1 MYINVHFHT
10 KMCKNVIQVY
20 ENVIQV
26 YIFAHK
32 NKGVQKGGKCS
43 AMYFNLYSTFP
54 SAICYPFHFTWF
66 LLLLSVPRCHSLEHF
81 AMDLATFQHILEER
95 GLQSIAVRAQQHHAD
110 KWLSLLCTEDKQ
122 AEFKQ
127 MIDLAIKV
135 PTMRDVFCCDDVMMS
150 AMLEA
155 ESKDEEL
162 KTKLKIV
169 GKGQDEAV
177 ADSKKKSRPKSD
189 FNLGQAGIPIT
200 GAFWTQN
207 LDKVFFYAA
216 RGVHGR

>member
-1 MYINVHFHT
+1 
-10 KMCKNVIQVY
+10 MCKNVIQVY
-20 ENVIQV
+20 ENVIPV
-26 YIFAHK
+26 YIFVHQDQ
-32 NKGVQKGGKCS
+32 GVQKGGKCS

-54 SAICYPFHFTWF
+54 VAICYPFHFTWF
-66 LLLLSVPRCHSLEHF
+66 LLLLSVSHCHSSLHIE
-81 AMDLATFQHILEER
+81 MDLATFQHILEER

-110 KWLSLLCTEDKQ
+110 KWFSLLCTEDKQ

-135 PTMRDVFCCDDVMMS
+135 PTMRDVFSCDDVMMS

-162 KTKLKIV
+162 KRQQLIV

-177 ADSKKKSRPKSD
+177 ADS
-189 FNLGQAGIPIT
+189 NAQASYEASYRKIL
-200 GAFWTQN
+200 AVTQA
-207 LDKVFFYAA
+207 Y
-216 RGVHGR
+216 R

>member
-1 MYINVHFHT
+1 
-10 KMCKNVIQVY
+10 MCKNVIQVY

-110 KWLSLLCTEDKQ
+110 KWLSLLCTEDTSGT
-122 AEFKQ
+122 
-127 MIDLAIKV
+127 V
-135 PTMRDVFCCDDVMMS
+135 GHS
-150 AMLEA
+150 
-155 ESKDEEL
+155 
-162 KTKLKIV
+162 IV
-169 GKGQDEAV
+169 VLRG
-177 ADSKKKSRPKSD
+177 RYP
-189 FNLGQAGIPIT
+189 GIPLCSGRRRDPGET
-200 GAFWTQN
+200 LRRRRDLRG
-207 LDKVFFYAA
+207 A
-216 RGVHGR
+216 RGWTPVPSHIPPGGQ